1 MSQFLAVAWVV
12 HPDLIPN
19 EVGCVVPEPQE
30 PFVDRQPPLFLRASE
45 IIHSKRDTLGFHALV
60 KILEVHD
67 FSPQAGSSDDGSSS
81 ESSGSSGGDGLPRPV
96 GHSSLRPWPATPP
109 PWSAGGDWSCLPR
122 HGGDV
127 QWDMPVCAASCCT
140 VSKAATG
147 SQGRRRQA
155 KESTFFGC
163 VPHCRAEG
171 VLPVHRVMR
180 KACPDAMATGVKS
193 RQLTSTEAKF
203 KKMLGEKA
211 YHSRGGR
218 TAGGT
223 VASCATQGD

>member
-109 PWSAGGDWSCLPR
+109 PPGRPAGI
-122 HGGDV
+122 
-127 QWDMPVCAASCCT
+127 
-140 VSKAATG
+140 
-147 SQGRRRQA
+147 
-155 KESTFFGC
+155 GC
-163 VPHCRAEG
+163 VFPGMVGTSNGTCLSALHPVARCQKLQPVRRAGEDGPRSPHSLAVC
-171 VLPVHRVMR
+171 H
-180 KACPDAMATGVKS
+180 
-193 RQLTSTEAKF
+193 
-203 KKMLGEKA
+203 
-211 YHSRGGR
+211 
-218 TAGGT
+218 TAVPKGFCQRI
-223 VASCATQGD
+223 V